1 MSDERLAGEGK
12 GLDRKRSSEERRDR
26 RRDDDGSDDWRGIVD
41 VTKTAS
47 EEHRDRQRYEDG
59 SDDWRGTVDE
69 TKTAVTTRRATTL
82 GTPTTN
88 ASGVARRRVE
98 LGAARARAWKN

>member
-1 MSDERLAGEGK
+1 MKDWQEREKVWTERGHP
-12 GLDRKRSSEERRDR
+12 RSA
-26 RRDDDGSDDWRGIVD
+26 GIVD

-47 EEHRDRQRYEDG
+47 EEHRDRQRDEDG